1 MNTPVACARHWTEDY
16 ERLRRSRHH
25 ADEAAGRNGRA
36 VLIHRG
42 MAAWFAVIETAG
54 PAPVPPRTTNHSAVP
69 DLCGDVEAGLVDIIV
84 AIAMSHLP
92 GAAS

>member
-1 MNTPVACARHWTEDY
+1 MHY

-25 ADEAAGRNGRA
+25 ADEAAGRNGRT

-42 MAAWFAVIETAG
+42 MAAWFAVLGTAG
-54 PAPVPPRTTNHSAVP
+54 PAPMPPRTTNHSAVP

-84 AIAMSHLP
+84 TIAMTHLP

>member
-42 MAAWFAVIETAG
+42 MAAWFAVLETAV
-54 PAPVPPRTTNHSAVP
+54 PAPPSRTTNHSAVP
-69 DLCGDVEAGLVDIIV
+69 DLSGDVEAGLVDIIV
-84 AIAMSHLP
+84 TIAMTHLP